1 MEKMEKKKVLVAVF
15 VTLMMV
21 FTAFIPVSKIVWAAG
36 QDSLQITFRFVGNK
50 SVDISLAS
58 WNFTTVWAGG
68 MKNTTLSTQFS
79 VWNNG
84 TAVVTLQ
91 AAITGIPTG
100 LALKPHDHPP
110 TGIDTYALY
119 GLKGT
124 IQYTPWYN
132 ITYQTLETK
141 LNKTQPRTFGLR
153 LYAGNVS
160 GSNNAT
166 WKMMNITYMAL

>member
-1 MEKMEKKKVLVAVF
+1 MEKEKILIVGLVA
-15 VTLMMV
+15 LMMV

-36 QDSLQITFRFVGNK
+36 TDNLQITFQFKGNK
-50 SVDISLAS
+50 SVDLSVNTY
-58 WNFTTVWAGG
+58 NFTTVWAGG
-68 MKNTTLSTQFS
+68 MKNTSVTQFT

-84 TAVVTLQ
+84 TTVVNLQ
-91 AAITGIPTG
+91 AAITSSPTG
-100 LALKPHDHPP
+100 LTCHNHQP
-110 TGIDTYALY
+110 TGTDTYALY

-132 ITYQTLETK
+132 TTYQNLETK

-160 GSNNAT
+160 GSVNAT
-166 WKMMNITYMAL
+166 WKMMNVTYRAA

>member
-1 MEKMEKKKVLVAVF
+1 MEKKKLLVAVF

-21 FTAFIPVSKIVWAAG
+21 FTAFTPMSKIVGAAM
-36 QDSLQITFRFVGNK
+36 QDNLKITFRFIGNR
-50 SVDISLAS
+50 SVDLSVNTY
-58 WNFTTVWAGG
+58 NFTTVWAGG
-68 MKNTTLSTQFS
+68 MKNTSTTQFT

-91 AAITGIPTG
+91 VEITSAPTG
-100 LALKPHDHPP
+100 LTSTPHNHPP
-110 TGIDTYALY
+110 TGTDTYALY

-132 ITYQTLETK
+132 TTSYQNLELK
-141 LNKTQPRTFGLR
+141 LNKSQPRTFGLR

-166 WKMMNITYMAL
+166 WKMMNVTYRAA